1 MLEARGVPPHLFGA
15 LGSSMRHIL
24 HRSMNTGAMGKVQSL
39 IKGMQ
44 AKEDEGQQLT
54 AVMEMCQVS
63 ASFCLYQ
70 AMTQERPSDS
80 GLCI

>member
-1 MLEARGVPPHLFGA
+1 MLEARGVTPHLFGA

-44 AKEDEGQQLT
+44 AKDDEGQQLT
-54 AVMEMCQVS
+54 AVMEMCQVIKRLVIVNDEP
-63 ASFCLYQ
+63 C
-70 AMTQERPSDS
+70 
-80 GLCI
+80 